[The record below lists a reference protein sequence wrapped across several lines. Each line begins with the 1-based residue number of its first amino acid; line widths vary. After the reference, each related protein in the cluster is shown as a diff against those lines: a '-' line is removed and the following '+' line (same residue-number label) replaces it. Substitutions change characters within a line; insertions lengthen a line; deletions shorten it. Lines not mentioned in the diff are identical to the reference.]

1 MKEIEKESSFEPY
14 PLIKKLNIRI
24 YLTSYN
30 MYRAELKK
38 KDGEKYVGYG
48 GYPLEA
54 LEGLIFCMKWRNGIL
69 INEQLINDE
78 WE

>member
-1 MKEIEKESSFEPY
+1 MKELEKYSFEPY
-14 PLIKKLNIRI
+14 PLIKNLHIKL

-48 GYPLEA
+48 GCPLEA
-54 LEGLIFCMKWRNGIL
+54 LESLIFCMKWRNGIL